1 MWGLILLTL
10 VDFGLFETIIYY
22 RAYMKINKFTL
33 PEKNSIEKKNGVL
46 LKTKQN
52 KTKKLRKKQ

>member
-1 MWGLILLTL
+1 
-10 VDFGLFETIIYY
+10 
-22 RAYMKINKFTL
+22 MKINKFTL